1 MVPGLRADVA
11 LPGRVEAV
19 VSPRTCVHPPSPC
32 LLCALNWMHT
42 LTLRLPWVPLAGE
55 KLGEPPEHS
64 DNREEGGQPL

>member
-19 VSPRTCVHPPSPC
+19 VSPRTCVHSPSPC

-42 LTLRLPWVPLAGE
+42 LTLRLPWEESWESHQSTVTIGRKGAS
-55 KLGEPPEHS
+55 HS
-64 DNREEGGQPL
+64 RG